1 MTTAVDHPPVAI
13 VGLSALFPD
22 SVDSDRFWHNILDGS
37 DLIGDVPPSHW
48 LADDYY
54 DPEPGDADKTYTK
67 RGGFLPDIDFDPV
80 EFGIPP
86 KNIPSTDT
94 TQLLALI
101 CAKRVLA
108 DAFGD
113 QFGDMD
119 KSKMS
124 IVLGVTAGQEL
135 LIQAA
140 ARLQR
145 PQWLASLREHG
156 IPEDE
161 AQQICD
167 RIAGKYTPWQE
178 NTFPGLL
185 GNVVAGRIANRFD
198 LGGTNCIT
206 DAACAS
212 SLSAMSMGLN
222 ELYLGHSD
230 VVITGGVDCFNDIFM
245 YMCFTKTPALSK
257 AGDCRP
263 FDASAD
269 GTLLGEGLGMFALK
283 RLDDAE
289 ADDDEIYA
297 VIRGLGSSSDGRSLS
312 VYAPLAEGQANA
324 LRRAQQRGGVDP
336 QTVELVEAHGTA
348 TKAGD
353 VAEFDGLCRAF
364 SDDSNGNSEADGG
377 HRSDNSPWC
386 ALGSIKSQIGHTK
399 AAAGAASLFK
409 AVMGLH
415 HRTLP
420 PTVKVDEPN
429 PKLDVD
435 QSPFYVNTESRPW
448 IRGSDHP
455 RRAGVSSFGFG
466 GSNFHVVIEEYDGPA
481 PTPSR
486 KRVLST
492 ELFAYGAPTAATLA
506 DNIQS
511 VLSQLDDRPEHP
523 GQRHQLLAFLA
534 FDSQQAF
541 DADTDHRLTLTAS
554 NLDELHDQLHDA
566 RRRLDD
572 DTGEFETP
580 SGMFY
585 RAESRAG
592 GDVALLFPGQGSQYV
607 GMGGELAMH
616 FDIARSVWDRAAD
629 LDFQLHER
637 VFPPPAFDDDS
648 RQAQQQALTATEW
661 AQPAIGCD
669 SAARLALLDKL
680 GVAFD
685 AVAGH
690 SFGEITALFA
700 AGAYDEDTMLEI
712 ARTRGELMADA
723 ASSTDGA
730 MVAVRADADAVRDI
744 IDDCG
749 ADVVVANDNSPGQVV
764 VSGPTEQIEIAEE
777 AFERDY
783 VACMRLPVDTAFHSD
798 VVADATDPFAEFL
811 DEVEL
816 DSLDIDVYANA
827 TADIYA
833 DDPDDVRSTLTTQIE
848 SPVRFVE
855 MIRQMHDDGVATFIE
870 VGPHDTL
877 SGLAS
882 RCLDADAVGDLEG
895 VEDVEIVALDHRD
908 SDDISATFSAVAKL
922 AALGVELDYRALWE
936 GYAEPDDPTAVES
949 SSFSVKINGAN
960 VGRPYPPEGGADN
973 VPEPNP
979 PSTHHKS
986 PRTSAAPAT
995 DATASSLPT
1004 TNQESPMTDHND
1016 APDGPP
1022 TTNGQHQGY
1031 ARPADSDRSSPST
1044 SSPQH
1049 TSPNAPEPPQPP
1061 RNEASATAFSEYQ
1074 RALTESHQEYLRV
1087 MEQSIAQAQRSYMQ
1101 AMENSFRQWCDG
1113 DTPAPRPDS
1122 QPAAR
1127 DSRTP
1132 NRNAQPPK
1140 RSAHTPPR
1148 NPQTPTRSPEPATGG
1163 PGDQTPNHRP
1173 ATPDRAAGPRASQSV
1188 TGDAGSE
1195 TGAPRPETQTPDPTE
1210 ETPPS
1215 NTPEASPETRDIT
1228 SVFLDV
1234 VADKTGYP
1242 TDMLDDSM
1250 ALEADLGIDSIKRVE
1265 ILSAVQQQ
1273 VPSLPEIDPNEMAP
1287 LKTVGEIV
1295 DYLENSGS
1303 TEPQGS
1309 NQPPP
1314 HAAAETPDAQPES
1327 SEAGDITSVFLDVVA
1342 DKTGYPTDMLDDSMA
1357 LEADL
1362 GIDSIKRVEILS
1374 AVQKQVP
1381 SLPEIDPNEMAPL
1394 KTVGEIVDYLEEFNG
1409 GSGSSATADDEEQR
1423 LGKPEAATGPARFV
1437 PGPVAAPSAGI
1448 NQLTPSPITILDGD
1462 SDVGPALAKELARRG
1477 YTATLADAGDASG
1490 AAQIV
1495 DVRALGSMETVD
1507 DALQRQK
1514 EAFRAL
1520 RSARRSD
1527 AGNLE
1532 TCAVVFD
1539 TGGAFGFPVDDA
1551 TAVDDRRVWSGGL
1564 AALAKTAALEW
1575 PETAVKAIDIAT
1587 DDLEPREI
1595 AERIADELTAGGP
1608 EIEVGY
1614 SSDGTRRTISSRLV
1628 ELDESATL
1636 ALDAEDVVVASGGA
1650 RGVTARCLIELAER
1664 HQPSIALLG
1673 RTALDDEPN
1682 YVGNAK
1688 SEAEIKRVIIERT
1701 VKQTGDMPDPGE
1713 VNDRARDIAKTRE
1726 IRETIDAIEAAGSD
1740 VAYHACDVCN
1750 RDALTEALD
1759 SIRAQFGAPTALV
1772 HAAGVLAD
1780 KAIVDKTDEQFDF
1793 VFDTKIDGLRALLET
1808 TDGDPLEHLIL
1819 FSSVAARTGNTG
1831 QVDYA
1836 MANETF
1842 NKVARTIADR
1852 RDLRAHSI
1860 NWGPWDGGMVDDAL
1874 RKHFESQGVELIDLD
1889 AGARAFCREISA
1901 TDTEVV
1907 IGAGLPDATESTA
1920 VQVSFDA
1927 ISTPELKGHVVG
1939 DTPVVPAAVVA
1950 DIFGGLATS
1959 LRPDANGCRLRNI
1972 DVKKGIQLADFDD
1985 PTRSARFT
1993 VTAESLRDDDAKLQL
2008 KSPDGT
2014 IHYSA
2019 TAELRSHPPSADAL
2033 EVAEQLDDA
2042 PWDIEEIYGDLLFH
2056 DEPFDVMESVA
2067 GFGDDGVARATVA
2080 PTTAAI
2086 ALDAAL
2092 QLALLMGIAI
2102 DGRSNLPTSI
2112 KEFVDFGI
2120 DDVDG
2125 PLELAAALRET
2136 TDHNTVTDID
2146 IRDARGRLV
2155 AAIRGLHMFFHG
2167 DALLQD
2173 AK

>member
-22 SVDSDRFWHNILDGS
+22 SVDSDRFWHNILDGT

-48 LADDYY
+48 LAEDYY

-156 IPEDE
+156 IAEDE

-167 RIAGKYTPWQE
+167 RIADKYTPWQE

-257 AGDCRP
+257 AGECRP

-324 LRRAQQRGGVDP
+324 LRRAQKRGGVDP

-364 SDDSNGNSEADGG
+364 GGDTENDDEASD
-377 HRSDNSPWC
+377 SPWC

-420 PTVKVDEPN
+420 PTIKVDDPN
-429 PKLDVD
+429 PKLDVGD
-435 QSPFYVNTESRPW
+435 SPFYVNTESRPW

-466 GSNFHVVIEEYDGPA
+466 GSNFHVVLEEYNGPA
-481 PTPSR
+481 PTPNR
-486 KRVLST
+486 KRVLPT
-492 ELFAYGAPTAATLA
+492 ELFAYGAATAPALA
-506 DNIQS
+506 EALRAVVIK
-511 VLSQLDDRPEHP
+511 LDERPESP
-523 GQRHQLLAFLA
+523 GQRRQLLAYLA
-534 FDSQQAF
+534 FTSQQAF

-554 NLDELHDQLHDA
+554 NLDELHDQLDDA
-566 RRRLDD
+566 LQRLDD
-572 DTGEFETP
+572 GAGEFETP

-585 RAESRAG
+585 RSNSRAS
-592 GDVALLFPGQGSQYV
+592 GDLALLFPGQGSQYV
-607 GMGGELAMH
+607 GMGRELAMH
-616 FDIARSVWDRAAD
+616 FDTARSVWDRAAD
-629 LDFQLHER
+629 LDFNLHDK

-648 RQAQQQALTATEW
+648 RQAQQRALTATEW

-669 SAARLALLDKL
+669 SAARLALLDDL
-680 GVAFD
+680 GIRAD

-700 AGAYDEDTMLEI
+700 AGAFDEETMLKV

-730 MVAVRADADAVRDI
+730 MVAVRADAGQVRDVV
-744 IDDCG
+744 DDCG

-764 VSGPTEQIEIAEE
+764 VSGPTDQIEIAEE

-783 VACMRLPVDTAFHSD
+783 IASMRLPVDTAFHSD

-811 DEVEL
+811 APV
-816 DSLDIDVYANA
+816 DIDAPDVDVYANA
-827 TADIYA
+827 TADAYA
-833 DDPDDVRSTLTTQIE
+833 PDPDDVRSTLTTQIE

-855 MIRQMHDDGVATFIE
+855 MIRQMHDDGASTFIE

-882 RCLDADAVGDLEG
+882 RCLDG
-895 VEDVEIVALDHRD
+895 EDVEVIAMDHRD
-908 SDDISATFSAVAKL
+908 SDDISATFSAVAEL
-922 AALGVELDYRALWE
+922 AALGVELNYQALWK
-936 GYAEPDDPTAVES
+936 GYGEPDDPTDVES
-949 SSFSVKINGAN
+949 SSFTVKINGAN
-960 VGRPYPPEGGADN
+960 IGRPYPPEGGADD
-973 VPEPNP
+973 VPDPNP
-979 PSTHHKS
+979 PSTDNKS
-986 PRTSAAPAT
+986 PRTPAAPTT
-995 DATASSLPT
+995 DAAASSAPNT
-1004 TNQESPMTDHND
+1004 TQESTMSDHND
-1016 APDGPP
+1016 NSDAK
-1022 TTNGQHQGY
+1022 NGHYDGY
-1031 ARPADSDRSSPST
+1031 AHPADNGRPSPST
-1044 SSPQH
+1044 STPES
-1049 TSPNAPEPPQPP
+1049 APSDKAPDPPQPP
-1061 RNEASATAFSEYQ
+1061 RGEASASAFAEYQ

-1087 MEQSIAQAQRSYMQ
+1087 MEQSVAQAQRSYMQ

-1113 DTPAPRPDS
+1113 DAPAPRPDN

-1127 DSRTP
+1127 DSHTP
-1132 NRNAQPPK
+1132 NRNPQPPK
-1140 RSAHTPPR
+1140 RNAQTPSR
-1148 NPQTPTRSPEPATGG
+1148 NPQPPTRDPKPATGG
-1163 PGDQTPNHRP
+1163 RGDQAPNRRP
-1173 ATPDRAAGPRASQSV
+1173 ATPDRAAEPRTSQPV
-1188 TGDAGSE
+1188 TGDAGPE
-1195 TGAPRPETQTPDPTE
+1195 TRAPRPETQTPDPAN
-1210 ETPPS
+1210 ETPQS
-1215 NTPEASPETRDIT
+1215 TTRDASPETRDIT

-1250 ALEADLGIDSIKRVE
+1250 ALESDLGIDSIKRVE

-1295 DYLENSGS
+1295 DYLQDSGS
-1303 TEPQGS
+1303 
-1309 NQPPP
+1309 
-1314 HAAAETPDAQPES
+1314 
-1327 SEAGDITSVFLDVVA
+1327 AGDTVNRGAATQNAGTTAQDSSPETQSPSSAPQDITTVFLDVVA

-1357 LEADL
+1357 LESDL

-1374 AVQKQVP
+1374 AVQKKVP

-1394 KTVGEIVDYLEEFNG
+1394 KTVGEIVGYLEEFG
-1409 GSGSSATADDEEQR
+1409 GSSSTAATSGDEEQR
-1423 LGKPEAATGPARFV
+1423 LGKPEAAAGPARFV

-1462 SDVGPALAKELARRG
+1462 SDVGPALAKALARRG
-1477 YTATLADAGDASG
+1477 YTATLADPGDADG
-1490 AAQIV
+1490 AAQLI
-1495 DVRALGSMETVD
+1495 DVRALGSAETVD

-1520 RSARRSD
+1520 RSARRGD
-1527 AGNLE
+1527 ARDFE
-1532 TCAVVFD
+1532 TCAVAFD
-1539 TGGAFGFPVDDA
+1539 TGGAFGFRIDGAPP
-1551 TAVDDRRVWSGGL
+1551 VDDRRMWSGGL

-1575 PETAVKAIDIAT
+1575 PETTVKAIDIAT
-1587 DDLEPREI
+1587 DGLKPQAI
-1595 AERIADELTAGGP
+1595 AERITDELTAGGP
-1608 EIEVGY
+1608 EVEVGFGA
-1614 SSDGTRRTISSRLV
+1614 DGTRRTISSRLV
-1628 ELDESATL
+1628 ELDESTTP
-1636 ALDAEDVVVASGGA
+1636 ALDADDVVVASGGA

-1673 RTALDDEPN
+1673 RTPLDDEPS

-1713 VNDRARDIAKTRE
+1713 VSDRARNIAKIRE

-1740 VAYHACDVCN
+1740 VAYYACDV
-1750 RDALTEALD
+1750 RDRGALTEALD

-1780 KAIVDKTDEQFDF
+1780 KAMVDKTDEKFDF
-1793 VFDTKIDGLRALLET
+1793 VFDTKIDGLRALLEA
-1808 TDGDPLEHLIL
+1808 TDGDPLRHLIL

-1874 RKHFESQGVELIDLD
+1874 RKHFQSQGVELIDLD
-1889 AGARAFCREISA
+1889 AGARAFCREIAA

-1907 IGAGLPDATESTA
+1907 IGAGLPDAAASTE

-1927 ISTPELKGHVVG
+1927 ISTPELTGHVVG
-1939 DTPVVPAAVVA
+1939 DNPVVPAAVVA
-1950 DIFGGLATS
+1950 DIFGGLVTS
-1959 LRPDANGCRLRNI
+1959 LQPDTDGCRLRNI
-1972 DVKKGIQLADFDD
+1972 DVKKGIELADFGD
-1985 PTRSARFT
+1985 PTQSARFT
-1993 VTAESLRDDDAKLQL
+1993 VTAQSTPDDSAEFRLQ
-2008 KSPDGT
+2008 SGDGT

-2019 TAELRSHPPSADAL
+2019 TAELHSDPPSTDPL
-2033 EVAEQLDDA
+2033 EVAEELDEA
-2042 PWDIEEIYGDLLFH
+2042 PWDIDEIYGNLLFH
-2056 DEPFDVMESVA
+2056 DEPFDVLQSVT

-2080 PTTAAI
+2080 PTTPAI

-2092 QLALLMGIAI
+2092 QLALLMGIDI

-2112 KEFVDFGI
+2112 TEFTDFGI
-2120 DDVDG
+2120 GDADG
-2125 PLELAAALRET
+2125 PFELAAALRET

-2146 IRDARGRLV
+2146 ILDARGRLV

-2167 DALLQD
+2167 DDLGQGQ
-2173 AK
+2173 K